1 MPLIERAARSL
12 AKAEHGTDD
21 WNTLTPQDREQLK
34 ETAREVVKA
43 LRVPTPG
50 MCLAGEHLL
59 KKDRGLTVSIS
70 DVHDTWQN
78 MVDEAVRM
86 APAADG

>member
-1 MPLIERAARSL
+1 MPLIERAARAL

-21 WNTLTPQDREQLK
+21 WNALTPEAREELK

-59 KKDRGLTVSIS
+59 KKERGLSVSIS
-70 DVHDTWQN
+70 DVHDAWQN
-78 MVDEAVRM
+78 MVDEAVGL
-86 APAADG
+86 PSLSNS

>member
-1 MPLIERAARSL
+1 MPLIERAARAL

-21 WNTLTPQDREQLK
+21 WNGLTAKDREQFK
-34 ETAREVVKA
+34 ATAREVVKA

-59 KKDRGLTVSIS
+59 KKDRGLTVNVA
-70 DVHDTWQN
+70 DVHDAWQN
-78 MVDEAVRM
+78 MVDEAVRLY
-86 APAADG
+86 PVSDG